1 MKAENSTSIVQE
13 WKSWLRQE
21 VSIPP
26 HGSEELRQML
36 KVDTTLADLLSYK
49 TPPTPMNYYSSVYE
63 NPMHVPDGEEQSNL
77 PELFQTPDKF
87 LHLRKD
93 WVVEEEE

>member
-26 HGSEELRQML
+26 HGSEELKQML
-36 KVDTTLADLLSYK
+36 KADWTLGYLLINK
-49 TPPTPMNYYSSVYE
+49 IPPTPMNYYSEAFEY
-63 NPMHVPDGEEQSNL
+63 PMHVPDGEEQSNL

>member
-13 WKSWLRQE
+13 WKSWLKRE

-26 HGSEELRQML
+26 HGSEELKLML
-36 KVDTTLADLLSYK
+36 KQGPTLEHLLNHG
-49 TPPTPMNYYSSVYE
+49 TPLTPMNYYSRAFD

-87 LHLRKD
+87 LHLRED